1 MSARGWIAVPE
12 ARLEQVPHERHL
24 RQVLAAYRIDCVLD
38 VGAGLGQFRDL
49 LRNGVGY
56 TGSILSFEPVREH
69 FNAME
74 RRAGLDE
81 AWRVFPTALGSETRL
96 VGSEPRRVCRLDD
109 VFLEATTGLRCRR
122 VFLRL
127 GAPGC
132 DLEVLQGAGQVLQA
146 VSAIQAGLSPGSCAS
161 QAEPDYLTCMRSL
174 NELGYEV
181 SGMFPLRHDYA
192 LRASEMDCVMVRHGD
207 HRKEPRS
214 PEAVREASNLQRVG
228 R

>member
-12 ARLEQVPHERHL
+12 ARLQHVPHERHL
-24 RQVLAAYRIDCVLD
+24 RQVFAAYRIDCVLD

-56 TGSILSFEPVREH
+56 SGAILSFESARES

-74 RRAGLDE
+74 QRAGLDD
-81 AWRVFPTALGSETRL
+81 AWRVFPTALGSETRF
-96 VGSEPRRVCRLDD
+96 VGSERRRVCRLDE
-109 VFLEATTGLRCRR
+109 VFLDATSGLRCRR
-122 VFLRL
+122 VFLRF

-132 DLEVLQGAGQVLQA
+132 DLEVLKGAGQVLQA
-146 VSAIQAGLSPGSCAS
+146 VSAIQAGLSPGARAS
-161 QAEPDYLTCMRSL
+161 QAEPDYLTCMRTL

-181 SGMFPLRHDYA
+181 SGMFPVRHDYA
-192 LRASEMDCVMVRHGD
+192 LRATEMDCVMVRHGD
-207 HRKEPRS
+207 KEK
-214 PEAVREASNLQRVG
+214 G